1 MYEARSLKECLEN
14 VSPPPHSPSAQNKG
28 SLPMGRGGMNVGWD
42 QGRMEVGQEL
52 GGGGGGGDK
61 GRSGAMVRWGQARM
75 EVGKSVGGSVE
86 VGVGQR

>member
-1 MYEARSLKECLEN
+1 MRVVDRPGFLHNFFSMGGYAIMYEARWLKECLEN

-52 GGGGGGGDK
+52 GGGGG
-61 GRSGAMVRWGQARM
+61 
-75 EVGKSVGGSVE
+75 
-86 VGVGQR
+86 QR